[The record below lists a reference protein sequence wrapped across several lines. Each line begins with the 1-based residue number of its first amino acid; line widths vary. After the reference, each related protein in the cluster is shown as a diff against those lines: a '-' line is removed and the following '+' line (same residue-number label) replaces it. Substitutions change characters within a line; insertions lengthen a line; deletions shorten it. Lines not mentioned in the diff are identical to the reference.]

1 MTYSRSHL
9 SQLFAELQTAGL
21 NPVHAAMA
29 QNIIENRIRGELPY
43 TARHFE
49 DIITKIQRTSPELV
63 DRVKKVFKNA
73 GA

>member
-21 NPVHAAMA
+21 NQVHAAMA
-29 QNIIENRIRGELPY
+29 QNIIENRIRGDLPY
-43 TARHFE
+43 TARHLE

>member
-9 SQLFAELQTAGL
+9 SQQFAELQTAGL

-29 QNIIENRIRGELPY
+29 QNIIENRIRGDLPY
-43 TARHFE
+43 TARHLE